1 VRRSSR
7 NFDYGIAESEMPGDE
22 KINLPMTSRRAY
34 WTLVIL
40 AALIGQ
46 PRLLVA
52 AMLLRLASV
61 DAGTGADWTQGK

>member
-1 VRRSSR
+1 
-7 NFDYGIAESEMPGDE
+7 MPGDE